1 MKKNHLVRTLII
13 GALCIGTMATSCNK
27 IGSSTSKEGAVA
39 RVNDVYLDKYEVLDL
54 VPSNAD
60 KEDSLA
66 IVNRFI
72 DKWATKNLLI
82 EAAELNL
89 SKDKKEEIEKLVAQF
104 KTDLL
109 IKDYL
114 EKLVQKNIDTIINEK
129 DLKVY
134 YDKYKNNFLVE
145 DMLVKMS
152 YANVLKDNSNYGTI
166 RRYFSSNRSE
176 DHNKLESMSLHMK
189 TYALNDSIW
198 VDVKQIY
205 DKLPFLNSSNKD
217 NYLKNNSFFEVEEE
231 NSTYFV
237 KVNKV
242 LSRGSV
248 IPFEY
253 LKTSL
258 KMMVINDRKMELL
271 KQYEEDILKDAK
283 KNKRYEVF

>member
-1 MKKNHLVRTLII
+1 MEKNHLVRTLII
-13 GALCIGTMATSCNK
+13 SVLCAVAVTSCDK
-27 IGSSTSKEGAVA
+27 IGSSTSKDGAVA
-39 RVNDVYLDKYEVLDL
+39 RVNDIYLDKYEVLDL

-72 DKWATKNLLI
+72 DKWATKKLLT

-89 SKDKKEEIEKLVAQF
+89 SKDKREEINKLVEQF
-104 KTDLL
+104 KSDLL

-114 EKLVQKNIDTIINEK
+114 EKLVQKNIDTIISDK

-152 YANVLKDNSNYGTI
+152 YANVLKDNSNYSTI
-166 RRYFSSNRSE
+166 KRYFSSGRNE

-189 TYALNDSIW
+189 SYALNDSIW

-205 DKLPFLNSSNKD
+205 DKLPFLNGGNKD

-253 LKTSL
+253 LKKSL

>member
-1 MKKNHLVRTLII
+1 MRKNRLTRVFLLGSVFLTVV
-13 GALCIGTMATSCNK
+13 ASCNN
-27 IGSSTSKEGAVA
+27 IGSSTSKDGAAA
-39 RVNDVYLDKYEVLDL
+39 RVNDVYLDTDEIQGL

-60 KEDSLA
+60 KKDSLA
-66 IVNRFI
+66 IVTRYI
-72 DKWATKNLLI
+72 DKWATKKLLI
-82 EAAELNL
+82 EAAEFNL
-89 SKDKKEEIEKLVAQF
+89 SKDKKEEIDKLVEQF
-104 KTDLL
+104 KSDLL

-114 EKLVQKNIDTIINEK
+114 EKLVQKNIDTLINDR

-152 YANVLKDNSNYGTI
+152 YANVLKDNSNYSTV
-166 RRYFSSNRSE
+166 RKYFISSKRE
-176 DHNKLESMSLHMK
+176 DHDRLESMSLHMK
-189 TYALNDSIW
+189 SYALNDSIW
-198 VDVKQIY
+198 VDVRQIY
-205 DKLPFLNSSNKD
+205 DKLPFLNGGNKD

-248 IPFEY
+248 IPFDY
-253 LKTSL
+253 LKKSL

>member
-1 MKKNHLVRTLII
+1 MKKNHLV
-13 GALCIGTMATSCNK
+13 GALLIGVLSLSIVTSCDRAG
-27 IGSSTSKEGAVA
+27 GSKPKDGAAA
-39 RVNDVYLDKYEVLDL
+39 RVNDVYLDKDDVLSL
-54 VPSNAD
+54 VPSNAN

-66 IVNRFI
+66 IVTRYI

-82 EAAELNL
+82 EAAEFNL
-89 SKDKKEEIEKLVAQF
+89 SKDKKAEIDKLVDQF
-104 KTDLL
+104 KSDLL

-114 EKLVQKNIDTIINEK
+114 EKLVQKNIDTLINDK

-134 YDKYKNNFLVE
+134 YDKYKGNFLVE

-152 YANVLKDNSNYGTI
+152 YANVLKENSNYNTI
-166 RRYFSSNRSE
+166 KRYFSSARKE
-176 DHNKLESMSLHMK
+176 DHAKLESMSLHMK
-189 TYALNDSIW
+189 SYALNDSIW

-205 DKLPFLNSSNKD
+205 EKLPFLNSSNKD

-237 KVNKV
+237 KVNTV

-248 IPFEY
+248 IPFDY
-253 LKTSL
+253 LKKSL
-258 KMMVINDRKMELL
+258 KMMVLNDRKMELL

-283 KNKRYEVF
+283 KNNRYEVF